1 MRAPARYALPIA
13 SALLLT
19 MGILGGLWW
28 ELQRSTA
35 SLLQKQP
42 EPVREG
48 AETPADV
55 LRTLEPA
62 ESADAPTQALLSLR
76 QGDLFAVQGEWS
88 SAENAYASSVEKGG
102 GVPALRKLAQAQL
115 QRRNLRGVRQTID
128 RLRQANVRSE
138 DLMLLEGVV
147 LLRTGELQ
155 KLAERLA
162 VTTDS
167 PHAHYLRSLLA
178 IMENDHEKAK
188 AELAATEAGW
198 EPALRSSA
206 KTLQAAYEE
215 YALFPESPHIHLLT
229 LLARALAQV
238 QECEIALPILA
249 DVTQKQDDYRDAWIV
264 QGYCEL
270 TTERPE
276 QALISLERAYA
287 LDPEK
292 PEIQYFLA
300 RTYSLLGN
308 HRSAMTFF
316 QYSLKNGFVPEQEV
330 RRRIAREAETLE
342 EPSLALEHYSALLRL
357 PDARRDDLED
367 AVQLAIREG
376 KKEEGYALATQ
387 GTERW
392 PGNARVLYLLGWTAA
407 ETGRKDE
414 ALHALEQALA
424 ITPTFAPALELQK
437 NIR

>member
-1 MRAPARYALPIA
+1 MRAPARLALPIA

-19 MGILGGLWW
+19 AGILGGLWW
-28 ELQRSTA
+28 ELQKSTA

-42 EPVREG
+42 EPAGE
-48 AETPADV
+48 ATEAPLDV
-55 LRTLEPA
+55 PRTLET
-62 ESADAPTQALLSLR
+62 ADAADASTQALLSLR
-76 QGDLFAVQGEWS
+76 KGDLFAMQGEWS
-88 SAENAYASSVEKGG
+88 SAESAYTSSVEEGG

-115 QRRNLRGVRQTID
+115 QRRNLRGVRATID
-128 RLRQANVRSE
+128 QLRQANVRSE
-138 DLMLLEGVV
+138 DLMLLEGIV

-178 IMENDHEKAK
+178 IVENDHEKAK
-188 AELAATEAGW
+188 GELAALEAGW

-206 KTLQAAYEE
+206 KILRAAYEE
-215 YALFPESPHIHLLT
+215 YTLFPESPVIHLST

-238 QECEIALPILA
+238 QECEIALPLLA
-249 DVTQKQDDYRDAWIV
+249 DATQKQDDYRDAWIV

-276 QALISLERAYA
+276 QALVSLERAYA

-300 RTYSLLGN
+300 RTYSVLGN
-308 HRSAMTFF
+308 HRSALTFF
-316 QYSLKNGFVPEQEV
+316 QYGLKNGFAPEREI
-330 RRRIAREAETLE
+330 RHRIAREAEALG
-342 EPSLALEHYSALLRL
+342 EPALALEQYSALLRL

-376 KKEEGYALATQ
+376 KKEEGYALAAQ
-387 GTERW
+387 GAERW
-392 PGNARVLYLLGWTAA
+392 GDSARILYLLGWTAA

>member
-1 MRAPARYALPIA
+1 MRAPTRLALPIA

-28 ELQRSTA
+28 ELQKSTA

-42 EPVREG
+42 EP
-48 AETPADV
+48 ADV
-55 LRTLEPA
+55 SRTLEPA
-62 ESADAPTQALLSLR
+62 ENADAPTQALLSLR
-76 QGDLFAVQGEWS
+76 QGDLFALQGEWS
-88 SAENAYASSVEKGG
+88 SAESAYASSVEEGG

-128 RLRQANVRSE
+128 RLRQANVRGE
-138 DLMLLEGVV
+138 DLMLLEGIV

-178 IMENDHEKAK
+178 IVENDHEKAK
-188 AELAATEAGW
+188 AELAALEAGW
-198 EPALRSSA
+198 EPLLRSYA

-215 YALFPESPHIHLLT
+215 YALFPESPAIHLST

-238 QECEIALPILA
+238 QECEIALPLLA
-249 DVTQKQDDYRDAWIV
+249 GVTQKQDDYRDAWIV

-276 QALISLERAYA
+276 QALVSLEQAYA

-300 RTYSLLGN
+300 RAYSLLGN

-316 QYSLKNGFVPEQEV
+316 QYSLKNGFAPEQEV
-330 RRRIAREAETLE
+330 RRRIAREAEALG
-342 EPSLALEHYSALLRL
+342 EPALALEQYGALLRL
-357 PDARRDDLED
+357 SDARRDDLED

-376 KKEEGYALATQ
+376 KKEEGYILATQ
-387 GTERW
+387 GAERW
-392 PGNARVLYLLGWTAA
+392 PGNARILYLLGWTAA

-414 ALHALEQALA
+414 ALRALEQALA
-424 ITPTFAPALELQK
+424 IAPTFAPALELQK

>member
-1 MRAPARYALPIA
+1 MRASARFALPIA

-19 MGILGGLWW
+19 IGILGELWW
-28 ELQRSTA
+28 ELQKSTA
-35 SLLQKQP
+35 FLLQQEKGTPQKQ
-42 EPVREG
+42 EATSDASTALE
-48 AETPADV
+48 PADV
-55 LRTLEPA
+55 
-62 ESADAPTQALLSLR
+62 DAQTQALLSLR

-88 SAENAYASSVEKGG
+88 SAERAYASSAQEGG

-115 QRRNLRGVRQTID
+115 QRRNFRGVRATID
-128 RLRQANVRSE
+128 QLRQENVRGE
-138 DLMLLEGVV
+138 DLMLLEGIV

-162 VTTDS
+162 VTSDS

-178 IMENDHEKAK
+178 IMESNHEKAK
-188 AELAATEAGW
+188 VELAALEAGW

-215 YALFPESPHIHLLT
+215 YALFPGSPALHLST

-238 QECEIALPILA
+238 QECEIALPLLA
-249 DVTQKQDDYRDAWIV
+249 GVTQRQDDYRDAWIV

-300 RTYSLLGN
+300 RTYSFLGN

-316 QYSLKNGFVPEQEV
+316 QYSLKNGFVPEEEI
-330 RRRIAREAETLE
+330 RRRIAREAEVLG
-342 EPSLALEHYSALLRL
+342 EPALALEQYGALLRL

-376 KKEEGYALATQ
+376 KTEEGYALATQ

-392 PGNARVLYLLGWTAA
+392 PSNARALYLLGWTAA

-414 ALHALEQALA
+414 ALRALEQALS
-424 ITPTFAPALELQK
+424 ITPTFSPALELQK